1 VGFYQSSGVFGQM
14 PSVLTV
20 AVVYMQFMLSP
31 IDFVFQLLGQVVV
44 GNSLK
49 IIGIVI
55 VPAIIFV
62 VECRY
67 PQVSDTVA

>member
-1 VGFYQSSGVFGQM
+1 
-14 PSVLTV
+14 
-20 AVVYMQFMLSP
+20 MLSP